1 MKPEPVNLSVQT
13 SSKNRLS
20 VVGEILYVSAP
31 TVTLKITFIH
41 MNCAIGYVRQETH
54 VAVSSILTF
63 TNDVK

>member
-1 MKPEPVNLSVQT
+1 
-13 SSKNRLS
+13 
-20 VVGEILYVSAP
+20 
-31 TVTLKITFIH
+31 